1 MNAWKNTHLPS
12 TVIQSERPED
22 LLPFLG
28 LTLSEFSLPPE
39 VTAYSLHTSKSAV
52 EWGKERASFVQPG
65 VIENVRKITD
75 HHIMRLGGEPQQE
88 MQAIDL
94 ISSSTEIPAPKIR
107 NSPTSEKPGPMAG
120 LVRGALFEHE
130 DIYNVFPTWVRLQC
144 WCEALGSR
152 EWKVIAR
159 LAKQEP
165 SLNPVKPL
173 PAPLSSKLDYRR
185 LVFTHGDIH
194 PGNLI
199 FDIDGHLWM
208 IDWDDSRYYPIW
220 FESLGMTRYRE
231 RLPPSWSRWIWFVAG
246 EYPET
251 EVLWSYVREAVYDR
265 I

>member
-94 ISSSTEIPAPKIR
+94 ISSSTEIPAPKGFL
-107 NSPTSEKPGPMAG
+107 SPDAGRSSNRSPSSEAFAHYGP
-120 LVRGALFEHE
+120 
-130 DIYNVFPTWVRLQC
+130 IYDRSAIL
-144 WCEALGSR
+144 
-152 EWKVIAR
+152 R
-159 LAKQEP
+159 LAR
-165 SLNPVKPL
+165 SLDPW
-173 PAPLSSKLDYRR
+173 LD
-185 LVFTHGDIH
+185 
-194 PGNLI
+194 
-199 FDIDGHLWM
+199 
-208 IDWDDSRYYPIW
+208 
-220 FESLGMTRYRE
+220 
-231 RLPPSWSRWIWFVAG
+231 
-246 EYPET
+246 
-251 EVLWSYVREAVYDR
+251 
-265 I
+265 